1 MHLHRVGASSRP
13 GRHTWTPRDCG
24 LYAVAVGAGPHDDAF
39 VLDTPGGRD
48 QLVYP
53 TFVLS
58 GVLAAEAATWP
69 DPAMATGDYDGNQ
82 LVLGEQSLEL
92 FGPVPA
98 QGDVTTVTTVAAIY
112 DKGSGALVVLATD
125 ATDNRSGQCLFRA
138 STGVFVIGAGHFGGA
153 RGPADGGPP
162 PIPDR
167 PPELVVNATTS
178 PVQTLLYRY
187 AGNDRNPMHFNAE
200 TARTAGYREPILMG
214 HNTMGFAARAVVH
227 ALGGGD
233 PGVLRSISGRFA
245 GAGYNGD
252 TLTTQLWHDP
262 AGTAGTADNGG
273 TTSAQLRVVNQ
284 DGTVLL
290 DRGIVTLRGSGP
302 AR

>member
-1 MHLHRVGASSRP
+1 MHLHRVGLSSRP
-13 GRHTWTPRDCG
+13 GRHTWAPSDCG
-24 LYAVAVGAGPHDDAF
+24 LYAVAVGAGPADEAF

-58 GVLAAEAATWP
+58 GVLAADASTWP
-69 DPAMATGDYDGNQ
+69 DPAMATGDYDRDQ

-98 QGDVTTVTTVAAIY
+98 QGDVTTVTTIAAIY
-112 DKGSGALVVLATD
+112 DKGSGALVVLETD
-125 ATDNRSGQCLFRA
+125 ATDNRSGQRMFRA
-138 STGVFVIGAGHFGGA
+138 ATGIFVIGAGGFGGA

-167 PPELVVNATTS
+167 PPVLEVHVTTS

-187 AGNDRNPMHFNAE
+187 AGNDRNPMHFDTE
-200 TARTAGYREPILMG
+200 TAHKAGYRQPILMG
-214 HNTMGFAARAVVH
+214 QNTMGFAARAIVH
-227 ALGGGD
+227 ELGAGD
-233 PGVLRSISGRFA
+233 PAALRAISGRFA

-252 TLTTQLWHDP
+252 TLTTQLWHVDT
-262 AGTAGTADNGG
+262 GRVTDLG
-273 TTSAQLRVVNQ
+273 TTAVQFRVVNQ

-290 DRGIVTLRGSGP
+290 DRGACMLRGSGP
-302 AR
+302 LR